1 MNTQRLI
8 GNRVLWTIQT
18 LLAAIFLFS
27 GVMKLVLPIEALT
40 QQMALPGLFLRFLG
54 VAEVCGAI
62 GLVLPGL
69 LKIAEGL
76 TPLAASGLLIIM
88 TGATVLTI
96 TSVGVVPALLPIVV
110 GLLAATVAYGRG
122 VATARI
128 DVPDISSI

>member
-1 MNTQRLI
+1 MKSQRLI
-8 GNRVLWTIQT
+8 GNRVLWTIQA
-18 LLAAIFLFS
+18 LLAATFLFS
-27 GVMKLVLPIEALT
+27 GGMKLILPIQVLT
-40 QQMALPGLFLRFLG
+40 AQMALPGLFVRFLG

-69 LKIAEGL
+69 LEIAEGL

-96 TSVGVVPALLPIVV
+96 AAAGVAPALLPFVV
-110 GLLAATVAYGRG
+110 GVLAAVVAYGRG

-128 DVPDISSI
+128 DVPDASSI

>member
-8 GNRVLWTIQT
+8 GNRVLWTIQA